1 MAIQTTLDEVEQ
13 LLTALE
19 TLNPRFRLLDISL
32 YPVLTNETGRSVSFV
47 VDERYDVSFHSRRL
61 VDALRIAYN
70 TILTEPSC

>member
-70 TILTEPSC
+70 TILTEPS

>member
-1 MAIQTTLDEVEQ
+1 MATQTTLDEVEQ

-19 TLNPRFRLLDISL
+19 TLNPRFRLMDISL

-47 VDERYDVSFHSRRL
+47 VDERYDVSFHARTL
-61 VDALRIAYN
+61 LDALRIAYN

>member
-19 TLNPRFRLLDISL
+19 TLNPRFRLMDISL

-70 TILTEPSC
+70 TILTEPS